1 MLQPP
6 NLPPYPLSLPPVR
19 PPLQNQDPPEPTQPS
34 TTALTAPALS
44 DLQGQLHDTQ
54 FSLAVHIDKVRAL
67 EGVLAEHDA
76 MK

>member
-19 PPLQNQDPPEPTQPS
+19 PPPQNQDPPEPTQPS

-54 FSLAVHIDKVRAL
+54 SSLAVHIDKVRAL